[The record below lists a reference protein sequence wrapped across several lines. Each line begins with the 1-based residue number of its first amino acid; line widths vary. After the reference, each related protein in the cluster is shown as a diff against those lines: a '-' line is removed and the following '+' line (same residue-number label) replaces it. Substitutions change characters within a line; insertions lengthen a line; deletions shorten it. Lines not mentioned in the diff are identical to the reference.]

1 METDIR
7 PIDDD
12 NLMPTPQQQMRNTR
26 GPPPIEEDDDDESV
40 RQTPIYL
47 PPHHQFQPPVL
58 HQNQFDKKNQDFFG
72 EIDKTTYIIIFVAFI
87 LGFFMG
93 KTMQPVILRPH

>member
-7 PIDDD
+7 PIDDED
-12 NLMPTPQQQMRNTR
+12 LMP
-26 GPPPIEEDDDDESV
+26 PPPQPRHRMDMEEDERESHH
-40 RQTPIYL
+40 QTPIYL
-47 PPHHQFQPPVL
+47 PNQPSQQFYAHPM
-58 HQNQFDKKNQDFFG
+58 HNRNNSTADFFG

-93 KTMQPVILRPH
+93 KTMQPVILRPG